1 MRRTLFGIGLWL
13 WLAPLA
19 FPIDAV
25 VQTRAQSE
33 KQVLVVSSTRR
44 DAQIVAIGEREL
56 SRILEQGL
64 GHVDYYSEY
73 IDQARFPDAAYQA
86 AFKDFLLL
94 KYKNVRFDAV
104 IAIQDAALE
113 LVNSVRNELFRDSP
127 IVFFATSPVTARVEN
142 ATGLVTAFDFRDTLA
157 LIADL
162 QPEVRELFVVTGATP
177 SDEEYESIA
186 RSQLRPFE
194 TRFAIKYLN
203 GLPTSALESRVSS
216 LPPNSAVYYLMVN
229 RNGDGG
235 NVHPLEY
242 LDRLV
247 TIANSP
253 VYCWVDSAIGR
264 GIVGGSLKDQTAQLE
279 AVGQLAVRV
288 LSGQPAD
295 SIPVSSPY
303 LNVRQVDWRQLR
315 RWGISESRV
324 PQDTRVLFRNP
335 SVWDR
340 YWPYILTAAA
350 VLLAQTLL
358 IAGLLLQR
366 RMRQQA
372 EAQVRGSEEALR
384 NSYERI
390 RDLASRLLQAQ
401 DTERSRIARELHD
414 DISQQVALLS
424 IDLELLS
431 GVVPPDGEA
440 LADEA
445 MNRTQE
451 LVRSV
456 HDLSHRLHPTKL
468 RLIGLVAALQSLQRE
483 LSRPETAITFTHEG
497 VPANLPSDLTLSLFR
512 VVQEALQNALKY
524 SRAQAVNVDLRGGP
538 RSLVL
543 TISDNGV
550 GFDVDASWGKG
561 LGLISIGER
570 IEAIRGT
577 LDIRSTPGGGTSL
590 TINVPLAVEQ
600 RSETAT
606 VERVG

>member
-1 MRRTLFGIGLWL
+1 MRRSLPS
-13 WLAPLA
+13 ASA
-19 FPIDAV
+19 NC
-25 VQTRAQSE
+25 RESSSR
-33 KQVLVVSSTRR
+33 VS
-44 DAQIVAIGEREL
+44 A
-56 SRILEQGL
+56 
-64 GHVDYYSEY
+64 HVDYYSEY
-73 IDQARFPDAAYQA
+73 IDQARFPDTAYQA
-86 AFKDFLLL
+86 AFRDFLLL

-113 LVNSVRNELFRDSP
+113 LVSSARNELFRDSP
-127 IVFFATSPVTARVEN
+127 IVFFATSPVTARIEN

-177 SDEEYESIA
+177 SDKEYESLA
-186 RSQLRPFE
+186 RSQFRPFE
-194 TRFAIKYLN
+194 TRFAITYLN
-203 GLPTSALESRVSS
+203 GLPTSALESRISN
-216 LPPNSAVYYLMVN
+216 LPANSAIYYLMVN

-242 LDRLV
+242 LDR
-247 TIANSP
+247 T
-253 VYCWVDSAIGR
+253 GHHR
-264 GIVGGSLKDQTAQLE
+264 
-279 AVGQLAVRV
+279 QLAGV
-288 LSGQPAD
+288 LLGRLGDRPGHRRRQPEGSEQHSSKPSDSWLSAYCLANRLTAFPCLHLISTSGRWTGDSCAD
-295 SIPVSSPY
+295 GASAS
-303 LNVRQVDWRQLR
+303 R
-315 RWGISESRV
+315 RV

-340 YWPYILTAAA
+340 YRPYILTAAA

-366 RMRQQA
+366 RMRRQA
-372 EAQVRGSEEALR
+372 EDQVRGNEEALR
-384 NSYERI
+384 SSYERI
-390 RDLASRLLQAQ
+390 RDLGSRLLQAQ

-483 LSRPETAITFTHEG
+483 LSRPETTITFTHEG
-497 VPANLPSDLTLSLFR
+497 VPANLPPDLTLSLFR

-524 SRAQAVNVDLRGGP
+524 SRARTVNVDLRGDP
-538 RSLVL
+538 RSLAL

-570 IEAIRGT
+570 IEAIGGT
-577 LDIRSTPGGGTSL
+577 LDLRSTPGGGTSL
-590 TINVPLAVEQ
+590 TINVPLAIEQ
-600 RSETAT
+600 SSEAAT